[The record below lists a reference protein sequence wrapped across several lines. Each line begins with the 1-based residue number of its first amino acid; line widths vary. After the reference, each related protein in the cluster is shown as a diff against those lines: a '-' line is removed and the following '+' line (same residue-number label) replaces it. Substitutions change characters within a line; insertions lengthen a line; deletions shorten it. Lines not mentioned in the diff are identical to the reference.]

1 MLFLY
6 FQKKQQ
12 EKELEEDRPPS
23 RQEGRPKSACSQGS
37 GKLVS
42 KEIARPRS
50 AQLKESQTQTS
61 RSGTAETSRSGTAEA
76 QKLSGNSSPGA
87 LRPTSAASQ
96 QHAGVSRPT
105 TPSDRQSLRSAGEAR
120 SESNQAGCNVSRPG
134 SATSRPG
141 SKGSKRSSRSGS
153 ASAELAAIEKKLHEE
168 EKILHDSNLVRGYLD
183 PLKELEERV
192 SSRSL
197 VAS

>member
-1 MLFLY
+1 MSPFLY
-6 FQKKQQ
+6 FQKKLQ

-23 RQEGRPKSACSQGS
+23 RQAVRPKSACSEGS
-37 GKLVS
+37 GRGKLVS

-61 RSGTAETSRSGTAEA
+61 RSGTAES
-76 QKLSGNSSPGA
+76 QKLSGNGSPSA

-96 QHAGVSRPT
+96 QHAGASRPT
-105 TPSDRQSLRSAGEAR
+105 TPSGKQSLMSAGEAR
-120 SESNQAGCNVSRPG
+120 SESNQPGSNGSRPG
-134 SATSRPG
+134 SSTSRPG
-141 SKGSKRSSRSGS
+141 SKASKRSSRSGS
-153 ASAELAAIEKKLHEE
+153 AGAELAAIEKKLHEE
-168 EKILHDSNLVRGYLD
+168 EKILHDSNLVQGYLD
-183 PLKELEERV
+183 PKKELEERV

>member
-61 RSGTAETSRSGTAEA
+61 RPGTAES
-76 QKLSGNSSPGA
+76 QKLSGNGSPSA

-105 TPSDRQSLRSAGEAR
+105 TPPDRQCLRSAGEAR

-134 SATSRPG
+134 SSTSRPG

-153 ASAELAAIEKKLHEE
+153 ASAELAAIEKKLLEE